1 MVLNLTEMSES
12 IMLAKLK
19 QTYPALTQRNFRY
32 FWLGQCISLIGTWM
46 DTTGQQWLAY
56 TLTKSALLL
65 GLLGV
70 AQFGPVMCLSLFAG
84 VVIDRY
90 PKKQILLF
98 TQTCLMILA
107 FILAFLVLSGHITYW
122 HIFTLA
128 ILLGLVNTLDQPT
141 RQSFMPELVEK
152 KDLRSAIG
160 LNSSIFNVARMIGP
174 AIAAVLMAKYGAGPL
189 FVLNG
194 ISFIPVIIAIYL
206 ISTKP
211 FEAKRVSKKVLVEI
225 YEGLMYIKQSVS
237 LRSAVLCTLSVGT
250 FVMNY
255 NVIIPLFAGQV
266 LKQGVGGYGFLLSS
280 SGAGSLIGALIV
292 ASWAKGKPSLRLLF
306 ASAFSVSAFL
316 TLLYLVHFLP
326 LASIVLVIIGFSNI
340 LFMTTANSTMQFNS
354 SDEFRGRVMSVY
366 SFAFL
371 GTTPIGNLFV
381 GSISQRW
388 GAGIGVFVCGTI
400 SVLLILLIVI
410 NSVIKK
416 HVVQPSI

>member
-1 MVLNLTEMSES
+1 
-12 IMLAKLK
+12 MLAKLK
-19 QTYPALTQRNFRY
+19 KTYPALTQRNFRY

-70 AQFGPVMCLSLFAG
+70 AQFGPVMCFSLFAG
-84 VVIDRY
+84 VIIDRY

-98 TQTCLMILA
+98 TQACLMILA
-107 FILAFLVLSGHITYW
+107 FILAILVLSGHVTYW

-128 ILLGLVNTLDQPT
+128 IFLGLVNTLDQPT

-174 AIAAVLMAKYGAGPL
+174 AIAALLMDKYGAGPL
-189 FVLNG
+189 FILNG
-194 ISFIPVIIAIYL
+194 ISFIPVLIAINL
-206 ISTKP
+206 IKTKP
-211 FEAKRVSKKVLVEI
+211 FEAKKVPKKVLTEI
-225 YEGLMYIKQSVS
+225 YEGLMYIRHSIF
-237 LRSAVLCTLSVGT
+237 LRSAVLCMLSVGT

-255 NVIIPLFAGQV
+255 NVIIPLFAGEV

-292 ASWAKGKPSLRLLF
+292 ASWAKGKPRLRLLF
-306 ASAFSVSAFL
+306 GSAFAVSAFL
-316 TLLYLVHFLP
+316 TLLYFVHLLP
-326 LASIVLVIIGFSNI
+326 LASVMLAFIGFSNI

-354 SDEFRGRVMSVY
+354 ADEFRGRVMSVY

-388 GAGIGVFVCGTI
+388 GAGIGVLICGSI
-400 SVLLILLIVI
+400 SVLLIVLIVI
-410 NSVIKK
+410 NTVVKK
-416 HVVQPSI
+416 SAIQPNA